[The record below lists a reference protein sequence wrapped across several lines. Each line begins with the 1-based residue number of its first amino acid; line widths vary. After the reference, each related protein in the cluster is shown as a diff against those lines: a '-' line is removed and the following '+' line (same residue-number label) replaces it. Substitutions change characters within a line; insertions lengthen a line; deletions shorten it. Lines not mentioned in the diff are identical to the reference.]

1 MESGNFDKNI
11 FEVEVSLGCLEN
23 EGKFFRLPYKSLY
36 KSALR
41 GYGGGALA
49 HACVRFLS
57 AFQSP
62 SISERCRMTTD
73 D

>member
-41 GYGGGALA
+41 GYGGGLWRMR
-49 HACVRFLS
+49 ACVSSAHFNLPPSLS
-57 AFQSP
+57 DAG
-62 SISERCRMTTD
+62 
-73 D
+73 